1 MKGKRTDLSQANCG
15 IARALEVVG
24 DWWSLLLIRNAF
36 HGVERFGEFQKSLG
50 LAKNILSSRLKK
62 LVENGIFA
70 IEPDEVLPSVNRYV
84 LTQKGEKLYVVLIA
98 LWQWG
103 EENCFKPG
111 ELKHV
116 MVDSQNR
123 KPLKRLQIKA
133 KDGRDIGPRD
143 FRTVRSGSERRAV
156 N

>member
-1 MKGKRTDLSQANCG
+1 
-15 IARALEVVG
+15 
-24 DWWSLLLIRNAF
+24 
-36 HGVERFGEFQKSLG
+36 
-50 LAKNILSSRLKK
+50 LKK
-62 LVENGIFA
+62 SVENGIFA